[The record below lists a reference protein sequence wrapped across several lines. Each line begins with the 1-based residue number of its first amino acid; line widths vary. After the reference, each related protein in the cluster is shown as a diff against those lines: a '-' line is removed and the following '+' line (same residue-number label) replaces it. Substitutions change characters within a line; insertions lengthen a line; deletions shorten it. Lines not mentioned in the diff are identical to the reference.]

1 MEGVVELWKALLAV
15 HWHTGKRAPMARRM
29 TAVTHASPATDLA
42 EVSTGIEHM
51 PVAAAQVEHPK
62 TYDLKQILL
71 EITQE
76 ENRGEQRLGHAGSPA
91 LCLGLRLRAGAETK
105 AAAETS
111 VPKHHPALE
120 NPSNIRGSAGGE
132 GGGGRAGTGGTVGVG
147 SGAPSRVPVSF
158 SKTRRAI
165 RESRAL
171 VRGIAHI
178 FSPHALYVVTYPE
191 LSAQGR
197 LHRMWHSPPNRS
209 C

>member
-15 HWHTGKRAPMARRM
+15 HWHTGKRAPMARPSGQ
-29 TAVTHASPATDLA
+29 HAPSSKHVPIDPGPPGGA
-42 EVSTGIEHM
+42 GIEHM

-111 VPKHHPALE
+111 VSKHHPALE

-147 SGAPSRVPVSF
+147 SGALSRVPVSF
-158 SKTRRAI
+158 S
-165 RESRAL
+165 
-171 VRGIAHI
+171 
-178 FSPHALYVVTYPE
+178 
-191 LSAQGR
+191 
-197 LHRMWHSPPNRS
+197 
-209 C
+209 

>member
-1 MEGVVELWKALLAV
+1 M
-15 HWHTGKRAPMARRM
+15 
-29 TAVTHASPATDLA
+29 S
-42 EVSTGIEHM
+42 
-51 PVAAAQVEHPK
+51 
-62 TYDLKQILL
+62 
-71 EITQE
+71 
-76 ENRGEQRLGHAGSPA
+76 
-91 LCLGLRLRAGAETK
+91 
-105 AAAETS
+105 
-111 VPKHHPALE
+111 KHHPALE

-147 SGAPSRVPVSF
+147 SGALSRVPVSF

-197 LHRMWHSPPNRS
+197 LHRMTAVTHASPATDLAEVSIGSSREGVSLPHFSGPQNFPCRTRDMSGCILGGLNLSPTTKGASSGLNIRPNKAR
-209 C
+209 CPVMGT